1 MGRHKKDKHKK
12 KRRHRSEQSSELTGK
27 KEDELARERART
39 HFLDGRTGPWA
50 KALAAE
56 DAREAADA
64 TEPDPKA
71 ADATA
76 TDAAEPDPKAA
87 DATATDA
94 EEPDPKAAASEEG
107 RAPSRR
113 GPDYSVP
120 SSIDLVADPVL
131 YAMSTRR
138 SISKVDPETPSDSDL
153 LEIIRAVSSVADHKG
168 LRPWRFLIL
177 RGDDRHRLGAALD
190 EAAGKVRRPGEVNE
204 KPLRAELLL
213 ALVSSL

>member
-1 MGRHKKDKHKK
+1 HHHPLPTFMGKHKKDRHKEK

-27 KEDELARERART
+27 KADKLARERARA
-39 HFLDGRTGPWA
+39 HFLEGSTGPWA

-56 DAREAADA
+56 DAREAPDA
-64 TEPDPKA
+64 SATDPKV
-71 ADATA
+71 
-76 TDAAEPDPKAA
+76 A

-94 EEPDPKAAASEEG
+94 EEPGPEATASEEG

-138 SISKVDPETPSDSDL
+138 
-153 LEIIRAVSSVADHKG
+153 
-168 LRPWRFLIL
+168 
-177 RGDDRHRLGAALD
+177 
-190 EAAGKVRRPGEVNE
+190 
-204 KPLRAELLL
+204 
-213 ALVSSL
+213 

>member
-1 MGRHKKDKHKK
+1 
-12 KRRHRSEQSSELTGK
+12 
-27 KEDELARERART
+27 
-39 HFLDGRTGPWA
+39 
-50 KALAAE
+50 LAAE

-64 TEPDPKA
+64 T
-71 ADATA
+71 
-76 TDAAEPDPKAA
+76 EPDPKAA

-138 SISKVDPETPSDSDL
+138 SISKVDPETPCTAS
-153 LEIIRAVSSVADHKG
+153 R
-168 LRPWRFLIL
+168 
-177 RGDDRHRLGAALD
+177 
-190 EAAGKVRRPGEVNE
+190 
-204 KPLRAELLL
+204 RAELLRAAAYRPRRRSRPPRPVHAPVDLQGRSRAAQRLRPARDHPRRVLGRRPQGAAAL
-213 ALVSSL
+213 ALPHPPRRRPTPPRCRPRRGRREGPQTRRSQREAPAGRAPARARVLTDPA

>member
-1 MGRHKKDKHKK
+1 EPLRITDRHHARTAGNLLPRRGGPPGLLHREPGQRILPRHHRPEAQPRPRGLRRMGELMGRHKKDKHKK

-39 HFLDGRTGPWA
+39 HFLDGSTGPWA
-50 KALAAE
+50 KALAAA
-56 DAREAADA
+56 DAQEAADA
-64 TEPDPKA
+64 
-71 ADATA
+71 
-76 TDAAEPDPKAA
+76 
-87 DATATDA
+87 
-94 EEPDPKAAASEEG
+94 EEPGPEATASEEG

-168 LRPWRFLIL
+168 LRPWRFL
-177 RGDDRHRLGAALD
+177 
-190 EAAGKVRRPGEVNE
+190 
-204 KPLRAELLL
+204 
-213 ALVSSL
+213 